1 MEPEQ
6 GGARVGSG
14 GGPVAVGAGWFV
26 DPARRSHARWYDG
39 AAWTATIAVGGA
51 AAPDP
56 RGVEGVDPAAER
68 VPVGAE
74 GPLRPEVVT
83 DGVGPG
89 RARRSTRRDA
99 RRAHRQARRTYERTV
114 AAADRAVRDVE
125 RMRDEEL
132 RRARMHLAAAED
144 PRGGRVAEYCGI
156 ELYERVLIAPSG
168 VEVLLRGANASV
180 DSGGSLAVTHRP
192 TLTRAAAGGLLF
204 GPIGVL
210 GSLAARKREV
220 HDAREVYLHIDTE
233 LGALVVQCPGSD
245 GLVARQFATTIGNLA
260 RGLDALDR
268 ERAEVAASARAAI
281 ARLEADTRALD
292 AARAEAARAR
302 TDPGLLGAIEAT
314 GRTVAA
320 LEAGPPTGPAAD
332 DPAAEDPTEGDSGPK
347 PLP

>member
-1 MEPEQ
+1 MDPEQ
-6 GGARVGSG
+6 GGAGIG
-14 GGPVAVGAGWFV
+14 AGPVAAGAGWFV

-51 AAPDP
+51 AATDP
-56 RGVEGVDPAAER
+56 RGLEGVDPVAAR
-68 VPVGAE
+68 VPVGSE
-74 GPLRPEVVT
+74 RPWRPAVVT
-83 DGVGPG
+83 GAPPTG
-89 RARRSTRRDA
+89 RARRSARRDA
-99 RRAHRQARRTYERTV
+99 RRAHREARRTYDRTV
-114 AAADRAVRDVE
+114 AAADRAVRDLE
-125 RMRDEEL
+125 RTRDEEL

-156 ELYERVLIAPSG
+156 ELYERVLITPSG
-168 VEVLLRGANASV
+168 VEVLLRGASASV

-220 HDAREVYLHIDTE
+220 HDGREVYLRIDTE

-268 ERAEVAASARAAI
+268 ERAAVAAAARVAI

-302 TDPGLLGAIEAT
+302 TDPGLLGAIEAA

-320 LEAGPPTGPAAD
+320 LEAGPPTGPPAGEPAGG
-332 DPAAEDPTEGDSGPK
+332 DPGAGDSGPK